1 MNKTDFNNMIS
12 DIREKMGEEE
22 SAKFSE
28 DFLSLM
34 SAYSETYDK
43 YEENNNSIA
52 KLKSDNEELLKTNGK
67 LFQKIGFNDVNPISS
82 NNGINKPIVEEKIKL
97 TDIINSKGEL
107 I

>member
-12 DIREKMGEEE
+12 GIREKMGEEE
-22 SAKFSE
+22 SAKYSE

-34 SAYSETYDK
+34 SAYGETFDK
-43 YEENNNSIA
+43 YEESNNSIA

-82 NNGINKPIVEEKIKL
+82 NNGEKLKVEEKIKL
-97 TDIINSKGEL
+97 TDIINEKGEM